1 MKMTPG
7 HREIDKM
14 FKRRNRYEIPDWQ
27 RQRIWGREKK
37 QKLIDTILRGWKL
50 PKFYFYKI
58 AEDQYEVVDGQQR
71 LTAIF
76 EFCSNELPLDQQSN
90 EEFGGDFYKNLPID
104 TSEAFDDFKIE
115 YDEIEEATEEEL
127 KEFFQRLQAGLP
139 TTSSEKLNAVHSK
152 FRDQCKKLASHAFF
166 KTKVAVPN
174 TRYAHFDIVSKV
186 ATIEVEGISTGLR
199 YSDIKKVFDANVAFS
214 PTSAAG
220 KKLKKTF
227 DYLNRVFSEPSA
239 LLRNRTVVQAFS
251 TLVARVI
258 DTGKADGH
266 EAKVREFFERFMKEL
281 SAQVELGQNAT
292 DSDYISFQR
301 SINANVRGGAKL
313 RQEVLLRK
321 LLIAAPN
328 LADLFDPSIVAE
340 SGLRGRIGELGES
353 LANLIAAAN
362 SAYSSKHG
370 KDLFKPTNKTVQ
382 ALSRI
387 GKVAKDLAAYGS
399 LIDDLYFIVHEGG
412 GTRLS
417 GVAPASFVDINL
429 LRTEL
434 RHDVDHGDQGK
445 VRAKRR
451 KIGTAFS
458 KYAGSPSPQT
468 VGPERFAAIQAN
480 ILTAVESDLHSLIAS
495 FS

>member
-27 RQRIWGREKK
+27 RQKIWGREKK

-76 EFCSNELPLDQQSN
+76 EFCSNVLPLSKQSS
-90 EEFGGDFYKNLPID
+90 EEFGGELYKSLPIG

-115 YDEIEEATEEEL
+115 YDEIEDATEEEL

-139 TTSSEKLNAVHSK
+139 TTSSERLNSVHSK
-152 FRDQCKKLASHAFF
+152 FRDHCKKLASHRFF
-166 KTKVAVPN
+166 KAKVAVPN
-174 TRYAHFDIVSKV
+174 TRYAHFDIVAKV
-186 ATIEVEGISTGLR
+186 ATIELEGVSTGLR
-199 YSDIKKVFDANVAFS
+199 YNDIKKVFDSNVAFS

-227 DYLNRVFSEPSA
+227 DYLNRVFPEQSA
-239 LLRNRTVVQAFS
+239 LLRNRTIVQAFS
-251 TLVARVI
+251 TLVARII
-258 DTGKADGH
+258 DTGKANGY
-266 EAKVREFFERFMKEL
+266 EAKVKDFFERFMKEL

-292 DSDYISFQR
+292 DNDYISFQR
-301 SINANVRGGAKL
+301 SVNANIKGGARL

-321 LLIAAPN
+321 LLIAAPD

-340 SGLRGRIGELGES
+340 SGLRVRISELAES
-353 LANLIAAAN
+353 LTNLITSAN
-362 SAYSSKHG
+362 SLYSSRHG
-370 KDLFKPTNKTVQ
+370 NDLFKATSKTVQ
-382 ALSRI
+382 AMSRL
-387 GKVAKDLAAYGS
+387 GKVAKDFGAYGTF
-399 LIDDLYFIVHEGG
+399 IDDLYFVFHEGSG
-412 GTRLS
+412 SRLKDS
-417 GVAPASFVDINL
+417 VPTSFVDINL

-434 RHDVDHGDQGK
+434 RHDVDHGNEGK

-451 KIGTAFS
+451 KIGSIFS
-458 KYAGSPSPQT
+458 KYAGTPSAQT
-468 VGPERFAAIQAN
+468 IAPERFAAIQAN
-480 ILTAVESDLHSLIAS
+480 ILTALESDLHSIIAS
-495 FS
+495 VS

>member
-1 MKMTPG
+1 M
-7 HREIDKM
+7 
-14 FKRRNRYEIPDWQ
+14 
-27 RQRIWGREKK
+27 
-37 QKLIDTILRGWKL
+37 
-50 PKFYFYKI
+50 
-58 AEDQYEVVDGQQR
+58 DGQQR

-76 EFCSNELPLDQQSN
+76 EFCSNDRPLSKQST
-90 EEFGGDFYKNLPID
+90 EEFGGDFYKNLPIG
-104 TSEAFDDFKIE
+104 TQEAFDDFKIE

-127 KEFFQRLQAGLP
+127 KEFFQRLQEGLP

-166 KTKVAVPN
+166 RTKVAVPN

-214 PTSAAG
+214 PTSAAA
-220 KKLKKTF
+220 KKLKNTF
-227 DYLNRVFSEPSA
+227 DYLNRVFSEQSM

-266 EAKVREFFERFMKEL
+266 DVKVKEFFERFMKEL

-292 DSDYISFQR
+292 DNDYISFQR

-321 LLIAAPN
+321 LLIAAPD

-353 LANLIAAAN
+353 VTNLIAMAN

-370 KDLFKPTNKTVQ
+370 KDLFETYKQDGAGIK
-382 ALSRI
+382 SDWE
-387 GKVAKDLAAYGS
+387 VAKDLAGYGTF
-399 LIDDLYFIVHEGG
+399 IDDLYFIVHEGS
-412 GTRLS
+412 GTRLA
-417 GVAPASFVDINL
+417 GIAPTSFVDINL

-434 RHDVDHGDQGK
+434 RHDVDHGDK
-445 VRAKRR
+445 SKIRAKRK

-480 ILTAVESDLHSLIAS
+480 ILTALESDFHDLIAS
-495 FS
+495 IS